1 MGFEVLQSTWA
12 ARTAYERVEGRSV
25 SKVDTFSFHLRHLP
39 AFYASARHSACA
51 GGLQNRKWKS
61 PSESGLVM
69 GDTFV
74 RINNVDEIKAAPGW
88 NRGGFLDN
96 MDWRIANPPERI
108 LNLFCNDVF
117 YLRNLN
123 NSVRGGLLAVKR

>member
-1 MGFEVLQSTWA
+1 
-12 ARTAYERVEGRSV
+12 
-25 SKVDTFSFHLRHLP
+25 
-39 AFYASARHSACA
+39 
-51 GGLQNRKWKS
+51 
-61 PSESGLVM
+61 M
-69 GDTFV
+69 GDPFV
-74 RINNVDEIKAAPGW
+74 RSYNVDETKAAPGLEPGRLSW
-88 NRGGFLDN
+88 MV